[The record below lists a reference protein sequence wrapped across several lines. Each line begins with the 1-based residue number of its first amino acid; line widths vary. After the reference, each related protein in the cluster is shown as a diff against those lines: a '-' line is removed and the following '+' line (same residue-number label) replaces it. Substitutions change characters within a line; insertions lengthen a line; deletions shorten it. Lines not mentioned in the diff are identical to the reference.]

1 MTDHEEMEE
10 VAHQRAQ
17 VLEEAISVA
26 LGDSQNTERSNQLL
40 DVLLEYSD
48 EFYDALVEAA
58 RRLV

>member
-1 MTDHEEMEE
+1 MTDHKEMEE

-17 VLEEAISVA
+17 VLEEAISIA